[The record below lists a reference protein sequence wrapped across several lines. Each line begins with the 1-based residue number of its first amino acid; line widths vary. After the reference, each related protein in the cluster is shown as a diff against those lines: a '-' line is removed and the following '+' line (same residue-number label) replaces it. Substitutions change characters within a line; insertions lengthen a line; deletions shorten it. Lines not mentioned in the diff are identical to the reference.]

1 MDSRKTVRRQ
11 SGIELLRIIAMYL
24 IVTHHMV
31 NHNSFDFLGQPGS
44 FRQVV
49 LSLFQFV
56 PGKIGIALFFIA
68 SAWFLS
74 TGTANLKNACRKI
87 WVLECEILFWSIA
100 GLVFQLLIDPEVVHF
115 QQVIMAFFPTI
126 TQLWWYTTCYA
137 LFLIFLPFIN
147 LSLRRIGQNVHKK
160 LAVVMV
166 VVWGVSSVIPY
177 SSMGIGLNLIA
188 FMYVYT
194 LITYYRWYMQPVS
207 TRFAV
212 VAVLICG
219 ILLLAWNILFGLLYT
234 DEYASEY
241 QAILYILDRE
251 WSLPVLGVSFGM
263 FIVFSRMRF
272 HSRLVNSVASWTL
285 GVYLITDHPFVREL
299 LWTQWFAFDKY
310 YQTRLPIV
318 WMLAISAFVFVVAL
332 MLEAIRKSLFAI
344 IFNREG
350 VFERMWG
357 IAVHTIGSV
366 SNIR

>member
-100 GLVFQLLIDPEVVHF
+100 GLVFQLLINPEVVHF

-137 LFLIFLPFIN
+137 LFLIFL
-147 LSLRRIGQNVHKK
+147 H
-160 LAVVMV
+160 
-166 VVWGVSSVIPY
+166 SS
-177 SSMGIGLNLIA
+177 
-188 FMYVYT
+188 T
-194 LITYYRWYMQPVS
+194 
-207 TRFAV
+207 
-212 VAVLICG
+212 
-219 ILLLAWNILFGLLYT
+219 
-234 DEYASEY
+234 
-241 QAILYILDRE
+241 
-251 WSLPVLGVSFGM
+251 
-263 FIVFSRMRF
+263 
-272 HSRLVNSVASWTL
+272 
-285 GVYLITDHPFVREL
+285 
-299 LWTQWFAFDKY
+299 
-310 YQTRLPIV
+310 
-318 WMLAISAFVFVVAL
+318 
-332 MLEAIRKSLFAI
+332 
-344 IFNREG
+344 
-350 VFERMWG
+350 
-357 IAVHTIGSV
+357 
-366 SNIR
+366 